1 MGIDL
6 DRAFEFVGANHHGV
20 LVTMRANGRPQLSNI
35 VYASGGAHSVRISV
49 TDSRS
54 KTVNLSRDDRASLH
68 VTQDDFY
75 AYVVLDGTAALSPVA
90 ADPHDPVVDEL
101 ADMYRL
107 SVGDHPDWDLF
118 RQAMVTDRRLVVT
131 FTATYAYGMLAS

>member
-6 DRAFEFVGANHHGV
+6 DQAFEFVGAHKHGV

-35 VYASGGAHSVRISV
+35 VYGPGGGHSVRISV
-49 TDSRS
+49 TETRS
-54 KTVNLSRDDRASLH
+54 KTANLRRDARASLH

-75 AYVVLDGTAALSPVA
+75 AYVVLDGTAALSAVA
-90 ADPHDPVVDEL
+90 ADPHDAVVDEL
-101 ADMYRL
+101 AAMYQV
-107 SVGDHPDWDLF
+107 SVGEHPDWDLF

-131 FTATYAYGMLAS
+131 LTATYAYGMLGS

>member
-1 MGIDL
+1 M
-6 DRAFEFVGANHHGV
+6 
-20 LVTMRANGRPQLSNI
+20 
-35 VYASGGAHSVRISV
+35 
-49 TDSRS
+49 
-54 KTVNLSRDDRASLH
+54 
-68 VTQDDFY
+68 
-75 AYVVLDGTAALSPVA
+75 VLDGTAALSPVA